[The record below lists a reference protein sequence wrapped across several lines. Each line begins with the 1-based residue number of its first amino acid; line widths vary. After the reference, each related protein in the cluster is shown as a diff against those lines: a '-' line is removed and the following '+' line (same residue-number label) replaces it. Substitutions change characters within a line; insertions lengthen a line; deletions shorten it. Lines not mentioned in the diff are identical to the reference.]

1 MKISYTQD
9 VKNCKF
15 SDIKIGDCFEANGDV
30 YVKIPY
36 VSHNSLTV
44 NAFNLQTCNLLK
56 YFNEKDDVYPL
67 TTELKVTYVCEDKS

>member
-9 VKNCKF
+9 VKSCNF

-36 VSHNSLTV
+36 VTYRSLTV
-44 NAFNLQTCNLLK
+44 NAFNLHTCNLLK

>member
-1 MKISYTQD
+1 MKITFTQD
-9 VKNCKF
+9 ISECKF
-15 SDIKIGDCFEANGDV
+15 SEIKVGDCFEHAGDV

-56 YFNEKDDVYPL
+56 YFNECDMVYPVD
-67 TTELKVTYVCEDKS
+67 TELKVTYKCEDK